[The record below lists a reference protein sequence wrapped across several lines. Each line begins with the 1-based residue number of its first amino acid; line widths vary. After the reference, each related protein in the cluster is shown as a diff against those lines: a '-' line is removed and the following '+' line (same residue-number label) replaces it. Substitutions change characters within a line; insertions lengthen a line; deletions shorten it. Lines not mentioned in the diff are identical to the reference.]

1 MMSGLEMGIV
11 GFFILLTLLL
21 IRIHIS
27 IAMFLAAAGLYAYL
41 GQGDL
46 NALMYTLNGLAYA
59 RLSNYDLAVVPLFI
73 FMGQLASHGGMS
85 KALFQAASSF
95 IGHWRGGLAMASVGS
110 CAAFGAICGS
120 SLATAATMGQVAIP
134 ELKKRRYSGELSTA
148 TLAAGG
154 TLGILI
160 PPSVPLIIYAV
171 LTQESIGK
179 LFVAAIIP
187 GILALLGYVFVIK
200 VLVSLHPEAGPT
212 SEKVPFLQAF
222 KSQVKVLPIFI
233 VFAVVIISIYGGWAN
248 PTEAASIGAASCG
261 IISWLSG
268 GLTWK
273 GLVDSIL
280 QTAMASA
287 MIFMV
292 LIGADLLNS
301 ALALTQMPAQL
312 ANWVVEQQY
321 APLLVLFCI
330 LMIYLV
336 LGCVMDSLAM
346 ILLTIP
352 IFYPIILGLD
362 FWGLSAQDKTI
373 WFGIVALMVV
383 EIGLITPPVGMNL
396 FIINKMDKDTPLLA
410 TSKWVLP
417 FIASDLIRIAV
428 IACVPGIALWLVH
441 LF

>member
-1 MMSGLEMGIV
+1 MMTGLEMGIT

-21 IRIHIS
+21 LRIHIG

-46 NALMYTLNGLAYA
+46 NNLMYTLNGLAYA

-73 FMGQLASHGGMS
+73 LMGQFASNGGLS
-85 KALFQAASSF
+85 KSLFQAASSF
-95 IGHWRGGLAMASVGS
+95 IGHWRGGLAMAATGS

-134 ELKKRRYSGELSTA
+134 ELKKHHYSGKLSTA

-179 LFVAAIIP
+179 LFVAAIVP
-187 GILALLGYVFVIK
+187 GMIALLGYIIVIK
-200 VLVSLHPEAGPT
+200 ILVTLRPEVGPT
-212 SEKVPFLQAF
+212 SEKVPFIQAL
-222 KSQVKVLPIFI
+222 KSQIKVLPIFI
-233 VFAVVIISIYGGWAN
+233 VFLVVIISIYGGWAN
-248 PTEAASIGAASCG
+248 PTESASIGAAACG
-261 IISWLSG
+261 IIAWLSG
-268 GLTWK
+268 DLKWNG
-273 GLVDSIL
+273 VVNSIL
-280 QTAMASA
+280 QTAVSSA

-301 ALALTQMPAQL
+301 ALALTQMPSQL
-312 ANWVVEQQY
+312 ADWVVSQQF
-321 APLLVLFCI
+321 APLFVLFCI
-330 LMIYLV
+330 ILIYLV

-362 FWGLSAQDKTI
+362 FWGMSAQDKTI
-373 WFGIVALMVV
+373 WFGIVSLMVV

-396 FIINKMDKDTPLLA
+396 FIINKMDKDTPLLS

-417 FIASDLIRIAV
+417 FIASDLIRIALV
-428 IACVPGIALWLVH
+428 AGIPTITLGLVH
-441 LF
+441 LL

>member
-1 MMSGLEMGIV
+1 M
-11 GFFILLTLLL
+11 
-21 IRIHIS
+21 
-27 IAMFLAAAGLYAYL
+27 
-41 GQGDL
+41 
-46 NALMYTLNGLAYA
+46 
-59 RLSNYDLAVVPLFI
+59 
-73 FMGQLASHGGMS
+73 
-85 KALFQAASSF
+85 
-95 IGHWRGGLAMASVGS
+95 
-110 CAAFGAICGS
+110 
-120 SLATAATMGQVAIP
+120 
-134 ELKKRRYSGELSTA
+134 
-148 TLAAGG
+148 
-154 TLGILI
+154 
-160 PPSVPLIIYAV
+160 
-171 LTQESIGK
+171 
-179 LFVAAIIP
+179 
-187 GILALLGYVFVIK
+187 
-200 VLVSLHPEAGPT
+200 
-212 SEKVPFLQAF
+212 
-222 KSQVKVLPIFI
+222 FI

>member
-1 MMSGLEMGIV
+1 
-11 GFFILLTLLL
+11 
-21 IRIHIS
+21 
-27 IAMFLAAAGLYAYL
+27 
-41 GQGDL
+41 
-46 NALMYTLNGLAYA
+46 MYTLNGLAYA

-212 SEKVPFLQAF
+212 SEKSPLFTSLKITSQSITNFHRVCGGDYQYLWWLG
-222 KSQVKVLPIFI
+222 KS
-233 VFAVVIISIYGGWAN
+233 N
-248 PTEAASIGAASCG
+248 
-261 IISWLSG
+261 
-268 GLTWK
+268 
-273 GLVDSIL
+273 
-280 QTAMASA
+280 
-287 MIFMV
+287 
-292 LIGADLLNS
+292 
-301 ALALTQMPAQL
+301 
-312 ANWVVEQQY
+312 
-321 APLLVLFCI
+321 
-330 LMIYLV
+330 
-336 LGCVMDSLAM
+336 
-346 ILLTIP
+346 
-352 IFYPIILGLD
+352 
-362 FWGLSAQDKTI
+362 
-373 WFGIVALMVV
+373 
-383 EIGLITPPVGMNL
+383 
-396 FIINKMDKDTPLLA
+396 
-410 TSKWVLP
+410 
-417 FIASDLIRIAV
+417 
-428 IACVPGIALWLVH
+428 
-441 LF
+441 

>member
-73 FMGQLASHGGMS
+73 FMGQLASRGGMS

-212 SEKVPFLQAF
+212 SEKVPFLQAL